1 MAFFR
6 GLRPTRIDAGV
17 GGAGF
22 VGALKAVS
30 AAGGGGGGGGGGTV
44 VETPEE
50 GKTCFRDG
58 PDSSLDTEGAKRLCC
73 GNDFADAVSAAF
85 LVGSTTGVAPRSKD
99 FASLLVG
106 DCLRLGAGNT
116 NCCGAVYLD
125 DAFFLAL

>member
-30 AAGGGGGGGGGGTV
+30 TGGSGGGGGGGGTV
-44 VETPEE
+44 ADISED

-58 PDSSLDTEGAKRLCC
+58 PDSSLDTEGAKRSCC
-73 GNDFADAVSAAF
+73 GSDFADAVSAAF
-85 LVGSTTGVAPRSKD
+85 LVGSATGAAPRSKD

-116 NCCGAVYLD
+116 NCGGAVYLD
-125 DAFFLAL
+125 DAFLAL

>member
-30 AAGGGGGGGGGGTV
+30 AAGGGGGTV
-44 VETPEE
+44 AETPEE

-58 PDSSLDTEGAKRLCC
+58 PDSSLDTEGAKRSCC
-73 GNDFADAVSAAF
+73 GSDFADAVSAAF
-85 LVGSTTGVAPRSKD
+85 LVGSATGVAPRSKD

-116 NCCGAVYLD
+116 NCGGAVYLD
-125 DAFFLAL
+125 DAFLAL